1 MGDRLGTLGA
11 VGFSFTLFISRL
23 FANSRTTLAASK
35 ASMAGKPRHPPF
47 ATRHPEKE
55 GLLRAASMPFVLQ
68 QSLLRI
74 VQGDRALPKQSLADT
89 PFSKWVNRTEQSF
102 RGCSLTSGSL
112 LPLLAVKNCTTYG
125 YQKSN
130 KNPTNPAFK
139 CQRPYHAEHTSS
151 RPITEV
157 KQR

>member
-11 VGFSFTLFISRL
+11 VGFSFPLFISRL

-35 ASMAGKPRHPPF
+35 PRWEAGLCTPLLPRGTLRRTF
-47 ATRHPEKE
+47 A
-55 GLLRAASMPFVLQ
+55 AASMPFVLQ

-74 VQGDRALPKQSLADT
+74 VQGDRALPKQSLTDT
-89 PFSKWVNRTEQSF
+89 PFSKWANRTEQSF
-102 RGCSLTSGSL
+102 RGCRLTSGSL
-112 LPLLAVKNCTTYG
+112 LPLLAVKNFTTYG
-125 YQKSN
+125 HQKSN

>member
-11 VGFSFTLFISRL
+11 VGFSFPLFISRL
-23 FANSRTTLAASK
+23 FAKSRTTLAAETSLCTPLL
-35 ASMAGKPRHPPF
+35 PRGTLRRTF
-47 ATRHPEKE
+47 A
-55 GLLRAASMPFVLQ
+55 AASMPFVLQ

-74 VQGDRALPKQSLADT
+74 VQGDRALRKQSSLTDT
-89 PFSKWVNRTEQSF
+89 PFSKWVNRTEPRF
-102 RGCSLTSGSL
+102 RGCRVTSGSL
-112 LPLLAVKNCTTYG
+112 LPLLEVKNSTTYG
-125 YQKSN
+125 NKKSN